1 MSLIRRVA
9 LKRSWW
15 ASAAVLP
22 CLCIEEIIME
32 KSFNEVILHINE
44 DLDEAALH
52 QLEDGV
58 RHDPGVVSVG
68 HDPAKPHMLMVVYD
82 SDSTH
87 ASNLLHS
94 FRERGLH
101 AQVVGM

>member
-1 MSLIRRVA
+1 MVGVCRSLAVPA
-9 LKRSWW
+9 LK
-15 ASAAVLP
+15 
-22 CLCIEEIIME
+22 EIIME

-44 DLDEAALH
+44 ALDEAALH
-52 QLEDGV
+52 QLEEGV

-94 FRERGLH
+94 FHERGLH